1 MVKYKAWIDSYKMLV
16 DVQRI
21 NFDVETIEVQI
32 GEGDLYEFKF
42 DEVELLEVVDVK

>member
-1 MVKYKAWIDSYKMLV
+1 MVKYKVWIDSYKMLV

>member
-1 MVKYKAWIDSYKMLV
+1 MVKYKVWIKPYKMLV

-32 GEGDLYEFKF
+32 GEGDLYEFRF

>member
-1 MVKYKAWIDSYKMLV
+1 MVKYKVWIDSYKMLV

-21 NFDVETIEVQI
+21 NFDVGTIEVQI

>member
-1 MVKYKAWIDSYKMLV
+1 MVKYKVWIDSYKMLV

-32 GEGDLYEFKF
+32 GEGDLYEFRF